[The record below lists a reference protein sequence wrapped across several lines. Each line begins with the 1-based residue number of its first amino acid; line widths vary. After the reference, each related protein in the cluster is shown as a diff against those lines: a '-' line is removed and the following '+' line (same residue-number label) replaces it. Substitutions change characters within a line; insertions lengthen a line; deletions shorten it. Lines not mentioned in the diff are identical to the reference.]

1 MTTQEIAVGG
11 YSKGFS
17 QTHRTDRWWIGPLL
31 TFLGFSSFIVYSTWA
46 ALQGNHYFY
55 GSYLSPFYSPLLFVD
70 PSVTGGAS
78 LEHAWFGGWPS
89 WWPSFVPASPAF
101 LVLAFPGAFR
111 FTCYYY
117 RKAYYRAFAFTPPGC
132 AVTALPQ
139 KNYKNLYLI
148 NNASLLE
155 PIGPAGKVNTVEL
168 TRLASVNFLNYAV
181 IINEFMRRTKNL
193 RARKRILNVTSG
205 ASVHPQYGLAGYCS
219 TKAAL
224 EMFGS
229 CIFLEQQVL
238 NQVEIMSFR
247 PGVINT
253 DMQKKL
259 RESSGANFLNNKVH
273 QELYT
278 KNALLT
284 PEYVAKIMYGTLTA
298 RKKWAEPILDLSI

>member
-1 MTTQEIAVGG
+1 M
-11 YSKGFS
+11 SKANNLFIIFGTS
-17 QTHRTDRWWIGPLL
+17 RG
-31 TFLGFSSFIVYSTWA
+31 LGFALCNYILQFSHNDILAIDRRKLPGISSGR
-46 ALQGNHYFY
+46 LQRTIIDL
-55 GSYLSPFYSPLLFVD
+55 SKPLSPTAISGLLR
-70 PSVTGGAS
+70 SS
-78 LEHAWFGGWPS
+78 L
-89 WWPSFVPASPAF
+89 
-101 LVLAFPGAFR
+101 L
-111 FTCYYY
+111 
-117 RKAYYRAFAFTPPGC
+117 
-132 AVTALPQ
+132 

>member
-1 MTTQEIAVGG
+1 M
-11 YSKGFS
+11 SKANNLFIIFGTS
-17 QTHRTDRWWIGPLL
+17 RG
-31 TFLGFSSFIVYSTWA
+31 LGFALCNYILQFSHNDILAIDRRKLPGISSGR
-46 ALQGNHYFY
+46 LQR
-55 GSYLSPFYSPLLFVD
+55 
-70 PSVTGGAS
+70 T
-78 LEHAWFGGWPS
+78 
-89 WWPSFVPASPAF
+89 
-101 LVLAFPGAFR
+101 
-111 FTCYYY
+111 
-117 RKAYYRAFAFTPPGC
+117 
-132 AVTALPQ
+132 
-139 KNYKNLYLI
+139 YKNLYLI
-148 NNASLLE
+148 NNAPLLE